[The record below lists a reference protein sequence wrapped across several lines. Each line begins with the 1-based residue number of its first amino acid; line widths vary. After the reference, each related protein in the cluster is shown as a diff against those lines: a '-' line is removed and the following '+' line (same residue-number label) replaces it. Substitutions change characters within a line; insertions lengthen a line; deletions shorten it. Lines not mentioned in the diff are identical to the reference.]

1 MSLYFRPEKGVLGDV
16 IPFYDN
22 GVFKP
27 FYLRNY
33 RGNRD
38 ANHQD
43 SWVMLS
49 TTDHVHF
56 TEHDTKIVGGTG
68 SVIKVDGIYHM
79 FFCTFQVM
87 PEKNYINHAV
97 STNLDTWTEIP
108 EDRFASDNQI
118 YAPVHWRDPFVFWCE
133 EENCWWMIFAAQ
145 KQGMTTRRGCVGLC
159 KSDDLHHWSYCDP
172 IYAPMNAQCA
182 FECPDLF
189 KMGDWYYLVFSSYA
203 DRYQTLY
210 RKSRSLNGP
219 WETPEI
225 DTFDTRAFYAAKTG
239 TDGVHRYVY
248 GWNPTR
254 ENNEH
259 HFDPLGYDGKDC
271 NTWDWGGNLIVH
283 ELWQDENGDYWYR
296 NGSEDEYIGEGNYAP
311 DPDSG
316 ELMEGN
322 DAGWTEQDGYF
333 EPHYYYEDGSVW
345 LEDATGT
352 TYIGSRDKYYIDD
365 YGNLQEYSESEAAS
379 SSGDSSEE
387 YSKSEKR
394 GELHMRVGFTADD
407 TIRESMPEKEGY
419 FEQRSVNEGK
429 STAFALKVA
438 NSSLEDSSL
447 KGFLA
452 EYYPVK
458 GEIITQ
464 KDLTFESYPATKY
477 QYLTA
482 VNEEEKNVDALVC
495 QTDDY
500 TFGLFILTP
509 SDAYDKV
516 AEKKA
521 TELIKSID
529 FIYAESVD
537 MAMTDYFQVLTPERW
552 KYLCHYETTKTENGG
567 YKLTYY
573 NEDVPVLTLEARYY
587 DGEDQP
593 LDSVW
598 QGYLG
603 RIETVDGK
611 KYDLLSTISQY
622 SEDASDEWKEMY
634 DTYLDTING
643 IRMMDGC
650 SLTEGSH
657 T

>member
-1 MSLYFRPEKGVLGDV
+1 MHKKILFLLTGLIALSISAIPVL
-16 IPFYDN
+16 
-22 GVFKP
+22 
-27 FYLRNY
+27 
-33 RGNRD
+33 
-38 ANHQD
+38 
-43 SWVMLS
+43 
-49 TTDHVHF
+49 
-56 TEHDTKIVGGTG
+56 
-68 SVIKVDGIYHM
+68 
-79 FFCTFQVM
+79 
-87 PEKNYINHAV
+87 
-97 STNLDTWTEIP
+97 
-108 EDRFASDNQI
+108 ASD
-118 YAPVHWRDPFVFWCE
+118 PP
-133 EENCWWMIFAAQ
+133 
-145 KQGMTTRRGCVGLC
+145 T
-159 KSDDLHHWSYCDP
+159 DDGQY
-172 IYAPMNAQCA
+172 I
-182 FECPDLF
+182 
-189 KMGDWYYLVFSSYA
+189 
-203 DRYQTLY
+203 
-210 RKSRSLNGP
+210 
-219 WETPEI
+219 
-225 DTFDTRAFYAAKTG
+225 
-239 TDGVHRYVY
+239 
-248 GWNPTR
+248 
-254 ENNEH
+254 
-259 HFDPLGYDGKDC
+259 
-271 NTWDWGGNLIVH
+271 
-283 ELWQDENGDYWYR
+283 WQDENGDYWYR

-365 YGNLQEYSESEAAS
+365 YGNLQEYSDSEADS
-379 SSGDSSEE
+379 SSGASPEESSE
-387 YSKSEKR
+387 SEKR
-394 GELHMRVGFTADD
+394 GELHMRVGFPADT
-407 TIRESMPEKEGY
+407 TIRESMPEKGGY

-429 STAFALKVA
+429 STAFVLKVA

-458 GEIITQ
+458 DEIIT
-464 KDLTFESYPATKY
+464 KEDLTFESYPATKY

-509 SDAYDKV
+509 SDTYDKA
-516 AEKKA
+516 AEKEA
-521 TELIKSID
+521 AELIKSID
-529 FIYAESVD
+529 FVYAEYVD

-587 DGEDQP
+587 DGKDQP

-622 SEDASDEWKEMY
+622 SEDTSDEWKEMY

-650 SLTEGSH
+650 SLSEGSH

>member
-1 MSLYFRPEKGVLGDV
+1 MHKKILFLLTGLIALSISAVPVL
-16 IPFYDN
+16 
-22 GVFKP
+22 
-27 FYLRNY
+27 
-33 RGNRD
+33 
-38 ANHQD
+38 
-43 SWVMLS
+43 
-49 TTDHVHF
+49 
-56 TEHDTKIVGGTG
+56 
-68 SVIKVDGIYHM
+68 
-79 FFCTFQVM
+79 
-87 PEKNYINHAV
+87 
-97 STNLDTWTEIP
+97 
-108 EDRFASDNQI
+108 ASD
-118 YAPVHWRDPFVFWCE
+118 PP
-133 EENCWWMIFAAQ
+133 
-145 KQGMTTRRGCVGLC
+145 T
-159 KSDDLHHWSYCDP
+159 DDGQY
-172 IYAPMNAQCA
+172 I
-182 FECPDLF
+182 
-189 KMGDWYYLVFSSYA
+189 
-203 DRYQTLY
+203 
-210 RKSRSLNGP
+210 
-219 WETPEI
+219 
-225 DTFDTRAFYAAKTG
+225 
-239 TDGVHRYVY
+239 
-248 GWNPTR
+248 
-254 ENNEH
+254 
-259 HFDPLGYDGKDC
+259 
-271 NTWDWGGNLIVH
+271 
-283 ELWQDENGDYWYR
+283 WQDENGDYWYR

-365 YGNLQEYSESEAAS
+365 YGNLQEYSDSEADS
-379 SSGDSSEE
+379 SSGDSPEESSE
-387 YSKSEKR
+387 SEKR
-394 GELHMRVGFTADD
+394 GELHMRVGFPADT
-407 TIRESMPEKEGY
+407 TIRESMPEKGGY

-429 STAFALKVA
+429 STAFVLKVA

-458 GEIITQ
+458 GEIIT
-464 KDLTFESYPATKY
+464 KEDLTFESYPATKY

-509 SDAYDKV
+509 SDTYDKA
-516 AEKKA
+516 AEKEA
-521 TELIKSID
+521 AELIKSID
-529 FIYAESVD
+529 FVYAEYVD

-552 KYLCHYETTKTENGG
+552 KYLCRYETTETENGG

-603 RIETVDGK
+603 RIKTVDGK

-643 IRMMDGC
+643 IRIMDGC

>member
-1 MSLYFRPEKGVLGDV
+1 MHKKFLVL
-16 IPFYDN
+16 
-22 GVFKP
+22 
-27 FYLRNY
+27 L
-33 RGNRD
+33 
-38 ANHQD
+38 
-43 SWVMLS
+43 
-49 TTDHVHF
+49 
-56 TEHDTKIVGGTG
+56 TG
-68 SVIKVDGIYHM
+68 SIALSIS
-79 FFCTFQVM
+79 
-87 PEKNYINHAV
+87 AV
-97 STNLDTWTEIP
+97 PVL
-108 EDRFASDNQI
+108 ASD
-118 YAPVHWRDPFVFWCE
+118 PP
-133 EENCWWMIFAAQ
+133 
-145 KQGMTTRRGCVGLC
+145 T
-159 KSDDLHHWSYCDP
+159 DDGQY
-172 IYAPMNAQCA
+172 I
-182 FECPDLF
+182 
-189 KMGDWYYLVFSSYA
+189 
-203 DRYQTLY
+203 
-210 RKSRSLNGP
+210 
-219 WETPEI
+219 
-225 DTFDTRAFYAAKTG
+225 
-239 TDGVHRYVY
+239 
-248 GWNPTR
+248 
-254 ENNEH
+254 
-259 HFDPLGYDGKDC
+259 
-271 NTWDWGGNLIVH
+271 
-283 ELWQDENGDYWYR
+283 WQDENGDYWYR

-316 ELMEGN
+316 ELMESN

-365 YGNLQEYSESEAAS
+365 YGNLQEYSDSEADS
-379 SSGDSSEE
+379 SSGDSPEESSE
-387 YSKSEKR
+387 SEKR
-394 GELHMRVGFTADD
+394 GELHMRVGFSADYM
-407 TIRESMPEKEGY
+407 IIESMPEKEGY
-419 FEQRSVNEGK
+419 FEQRSVNDGK
-429 STAFALKVA
+429 STAFVLKVA

-464 KDLTFESYPATKY
+464 KDLTFESYPVTKY

-509 SDAYDKV
+509 SDTYDKT

-598 QGYLG
+598 QAISAASKQSMAKSMIFCPPSASTLKMPL
-603 RIETVDGK
+603 TNGK
-611 KYDLLSTISQY
+611 KCMTPVWIP
-622 SEDASDEWKEMY
+622 
-634 DTYLDTING
+634 
-643 IRMMDGC
+643 
-650 SLTEGSH
+650 
-657 T
+657 

>member
-1 MSLYFRPEKGVLGDV
+1 MHK
-16 IPFYDN
+16 
-22 GVFKP
+22 
-27 FYLRNY
+27 
-33 RGNRD
+33 
-38 ANHQD
+38 
-43 SWVMLS
+43 
-49 TTDHVHF
+49 
-56 TEHDTKIVGGTG
+56 KILILLTG
-68 SVIKVDGIYHM
+68 SIALSIS
-79 FFCTFQVM
+79 
-87 PEKNYINHAV
+87 AV
-97 STNLDTWTEIP
+97 PVL
-108 EDRFASDNQI
+108 ASDS
-118 YAPVHWRDPFVFWCE
+118 P
-133 EENCWWMIFAAQ
+133 
-145 KQGMTTRRGCVGLC
+145 T
-159 KSDDLHHWSYCDP
+159 DDGQY
-172 IYAPMNAQCA
+172 I
-182 FECPDLF
+182 
-189 KMGDWYYLVFSSYA
+189 
-203 DRYQTLY
+203 
-210 RKSRSLNGP
+210 
-219 WETPEI
+219 
-225 DTFDTRAFYAAKTG
+225 
-239 TDGVHRYVY
+239 
-248 GWNPTR
+248 
-254 ENNEH
+254 
-259 HFDPLGYDGKDC
+259 
-271 NTWDWGGNLIVH
+271 
-283 ELWQDENGDYWYR
+283 WQDENGDYWYR

-352 TYIGSRDKYYIDD
+352 TYIGSRDNYYIDD
-365 YGNLQEYSESEAAS
+365 YGNLQEYSDLEAYS
-379 SSGDSSEE
+379 SSQNSDSSSPSSSSDTDVEE
-387 YSKSEKR
+387 ASESEKR
-394 GELHMRVGFTADD
+394 GELHMRVGFPADD
-407 TIRESMPEKEGY
+407 TIRESMPEKGGY

-429 STAFALKVA
+429 STAFVLKVA

-447 KGFLA
+447 NGFLT

-464 KDLTFESYPATKY
+464 EDLTFESYPATKY

-482 VNEEEKNVDALVC
+482 VNEEEQNVDALVC

-509 SDAYDKV
+509 SNTYDKA

-521 TELIKSID
+521 AELIKSID
-529 FIYAESVD
+529 FVYAERVD

-552 KYLCHYETTKTENGG
+552 KYLCRYETTKTENGG

-622 SEDASDEWKEMY
+622 SEDASDEWKKMY

-650 SLTEGSH
+650 SLTKGSH
-657 T
+657 A

>member
-1 MSLYFRPEKGVLGDV
+1 MHKKFLVL
-16 IPFYDN
+16 
-22 GVFKP
+22 
-27 FYLRNY
+27 L
-33 RGNRD
+33 
-38 ANHQD
+38 
-43 SWVMLS
+43 
-49 TTDHVHF
+49 
-56 TEHDTKIVGGTG
+56 TG
-68 SVIKVDGIYHM
+68 SIALSIS
-79 FFCTFQVM
+79 
-87 PEKNYINHAV
+87 AV
-97 STNLDTWTEIP
+97 PVL
-108 EDRFASDNQI
+108 ASD
-118 YAPVHWRDPFVFWCE
+118 PP
-133 EENCWWMIFAAQ
+133 
-145 KQGMTTRRGCVGLC
+145 T
-159 KSDDLHHWSYCDP
+159 DDGQY
-172 IYAPMNAQCA
+172 I
-182 FECPDLF
+182 
-189 KMGDWYYLVFSSYA
+189 
-203 DRYQTLY
+203 
-210 RKSRSLNGP
+210 
-219 WETPEI
+219 
-225 DTFDTRAFYAAKTG
+225 
-239 TDGVHRYVY
+239 
-248 GWNPTR
+248 
-254 ENNEH
+254 
-259 HFDPLGYDGKDC
+259 
-271 NTWDWGGNLIVH
+271 
-283 ELWQDENGDYWYR
+283 WQDENGDYWYR

-352 TYIGSRDKYYIDD
+352 TYIGSRDTYYIDD

-500 TFGLFILTP
+500 TFELFILTP
-509 SDAYDKV
+509 SDTYDKT
-516 AEKKA
+516 AEKEA
-521 TELIKSID
+521 AELIKSID
-529 FIYAESVD
+529 FVYAENVD

-622 SEDASDEWKEMY
+622 SEDVSDEWKEMY
-634 DTYLDTING
+634 DTCLDTING

-657 T
+657 I

>member
-1 MSLYFRPEKGVLGDV
+1 MHKKFLVL
-16 IPFYDN
+16 
-22 GVFKP
+22 
-27 FYLRNY
+27 L
-33 RGNRD
+33 
-38 ANHQD
+38 
-43 SWVMLS
+43 
-49 TTDHVHF
+49 
-56 TEHDTKIVGGTG
+56 TG
-68 SVIKVDGIYHM
+68 SIALSIS
-79 FFCTFQVM
+79 
-87 PEKNYINHAV
+87 AV
-97 STNLDTWTEIP
+97 PVL
-108 EDRFASDNQI
+108 ASD
-118 YAPVHWRDPFVFWCE
+118 PP
-133 EENCWWMIFAAQ
+133 
-145 KQGMTTRRGCVGLC
+145 T
-159 KSDDLHHWSYCDP
+159 DDGQY
-172 IYAPMNAQCA
+172 I
-182 FECPDLF
+182 
-189 KMGDWYYLVFSSYA
+189 
-203 DRYQTLY
+203 
-210 RKSRSLNGP
+210 
-219 WETPEI
+219 
-225 DTFDTRAFYAAKTG
+225 
-239 TDGVHRYVY
+239 
-248 GWNPTR
+248 
-254 ENNEH
+254 
-259 HFDPLGYDGKDC
+259 
-271 NTWDWGGNLIVH
+271 
-283 ELWQDENGDYWYR
+283 WQDENGDYWYR

-316 ELMEGN
+316 ELMESN

-352 TYIGSRDKYYIDD
+352 TYIGSRDTYYIDD
-365 YGNLQEYSESEAAS
+365 YGNLQEYSDSEADS
-379 SSGDSSEE
+379 SSGDSPEESSE
-387 YSKSEKR
+387 SEKR
-394 GELHMRVGFTADD
+394 GELHMRVGFPADT
-407 TIRESMPEKEGY
+407 TIRESMPEKGGY

-429 STAFALKVA
+429 STAFVLKVA

-458 GEIITQ
+458 GEIIT
-464 KDLTFESYPATKY
+464 KEDLTFESYPATKY

-509 SDAYDKV
+509 SDTYDKA
-516 AEKKA
+516 AEKEA
-521 TELIKSID
+521 AELIKSID
-529 FIYAESVD
+529 FIYAEYVD
-537 MAMTDYFQVLTPERW
+537 MAMTNYFQVLTPERW
-552 KYLCHYETTKTENGG
+552 KYLCRYETTETENGG

-587 DGEDQP
+587 DGKDQP

>member
-1 MSLYFRPEKGVLGDV
+1 MHKKILFLLTGLIALSISAIPVL
-16 IPFYDN
+16 
-22 GVFKP
+22 
-27 FYLRNY
+27 
-33 RGNRD
+33 
-38 ANHQD
+38 
-43 SWVMLS
+43 
-49 TTDHVHF
+49 
-56 TEHDTKIVGGTG
+56 
-68 SVIKVDGIYHM
+68 
-79 FFCTFQVM
+79 
-87 PEKNYINHAV
+87 
-97 STNLDTWTEIP
+97 
-108 EDRFASDNQI
+108 ASD
-118 YAPVHWRDPFVFWCE
+118 PP
-133 EENCWWMIFAAQ
+133 
-145 KQGMTTRRGCVGLC
+145 T
-159 KSDDLHHWSYCDP
+159 DDGQY
-172 IYAPMNAQCA
+172 I
-182 FECPDLF
+182 
-189 KMGDWYYLVFSSYA
+189 
-203 DRYQTLY
+203 
-210 RKSRSLNGP
+210 
-219 WETPEI
+219 
-225 DTFDTRAFYAAKTG
+225 
-239 TDGVHRYVY
+239 
-248 GWNPTR
+248 
-254 ENNEH
+254 
-259 HFDPLGYDGKDC
+259 
-271 NTWDWGGNLIVH
+271 
-283 ELWQDENGDYWYR
+283 WQDENGDYWYR

-365 YGNLQEYSESEAAS
+365 YGNLQEYSDSEADS
-379 SSGDSSEE
+379 SSGDSPEESSE
-387 YSKSEKR
+387 SEKR
-394 GELHMRVGFTADD
+394 GELHMRVGFPADT
-407 TIRESMPEKEGY
+407 TIRESMPEKGGY

-429 STAFALKVA
+429 STAFVLKVA

-458 GEIITQ
+458 GEIIT
-464 KDLTFESYPATKY
+464 KEDLTFESYPATKY

-509 SDAYDKV
+509 SDTYDKA
-516 AEKKA
+516 AEKEA
-521 TELIKSID
+521 AELIKSID
-529 FIYAESVD
+529 FVYAEYVD

-552 KYLCHYETTKTENGG
+552 KYLCRYETTETENGG

-603 RIETVDGK
+603 RIVTVDGK

>member
-1 MSLYFRPEKGVLGDV
+1 MHKKILFLLTGLIALSISAVPVL
-16 IPFYDN
+16 
-22 GVFKP
+22 
-27 FYLRNY
+27 
-33 RGNRD
+33 
-38 ANHQD
+38 
-43 SWVMLS
+43 
-49 TTDHVHF
+49 
-56 TEHDTKIVGGTG
+56 
-68 SVIKVDGIYHM
+68 
-79 FFCTFQVM
+79 
-87 PEKNYINHAV
+87 
-97 STNLDTWTEIP
+97 
-108 EDRFASDNQI
+108 ASD
-118 YAPVHWRDPFVFWCE
+118 PP
-133 EENCWWMIFAAQ
+133 
-145 KQGMTTRRGCVGLC
+145 T
-159 KSDDLHHWSYCDP
+159 DDGQY
-172 IYAPMNAQCA
+172 I
-182 FECPDLF
+182 
-189 KMGDWYYLVFSSYA
+189 
-203 DRYQTLY
+203 
-210 RKSRSLNGP
+210 
-219 WETPEI
+219 
-225 DTFDTRAFYAAKTG
+225 
-239 TDGVHRYVY
+239 
-248 GWNPTR
+248 
-254 ENNEH
+254 
-259 HFDPLGYDGKDC
+259 
-271 NTWDWGGNLIVH
+271 
-283 ELWQDENGDYWYR
+283 WQDENGDYWYR

-365 YGNLQEYSESEAAS
+365 YGNLQEYSDSEADS
-379 SSGDSSEE
+379 SSGDSPEESSE
-387 YSKSEKR
+387 SEKR
-394 GELHMRVGFTADD
+394 GELHMRVGFPADT
-407 TIRESMPEKEGY
+407 TIRESMPEKGGY

-429 STAFALKVA
+429 STAFVLKVA

-458 GEIITQ
+458 GEIITK

-477 QYLTA
+477 QYLTE

-500 TFGLFILTP
+500 TFGLFVLTP
-509 SDAYDKV
+509 SDTYDKA
-516 AEKKA
+516 AEKEA

-529 FIYAESVD
+529 FVYAERVD

-552 KYLCHYETTKTENGG
+552 KYLCHYETTETENGG

-587 DGEDQP
+587 DGEYQP

-634 DTYLDTING
+634 NTYLDTING

>member
-1 MSLYFRPEKGVLGDV
+1 MHKKFLVL
-16 IPFYDN
+16 
-22 GVFKP
+22 
-27 FYLRNY
+27 L
-33 RGNRD
+33 
-38 ANHQD
+38 
-43 SWVMLS
+43 
-49 TTDHVHF
+49 
-56 TEHDTKIVGGTG
+56 TG
-68 SVIKVDGIYHM
+68 SIALSIS
-79 FFCTFQVM
+79 
-87 PEKNYINHAV
+87 AV
-97 STNLDTWTEIP
+97 PVL
-108 EDRFASDNQI
+108 ASD
-118 YAPVHWRDPFVFWCE
+118 PP
-133 EENCWWMIFAAQ
+133 
-145 KQGMTTRRGCVGLC
+145 T
-159 KSDDLHHWSYCDP
+159 DDGQY
-172 IYAPMNAQCA
+172 I
-182 FECPDLF
+182 
-189 KMGDWYYLVFSSYA
+189 
-203 DRYQTLY
+203 
-210 RKSRSLNGP
+210 
-219 WETPEI
+219 
-225 DTFDTRAFYAAKTG
+225 
-239 TDGVHRYVY
+239 
-248 GWNPTR
+248 
-254 ENNEH
+254 
-259 HFDPLGYDGKDC
+259 
-271 NTWDWGGNLIVH
+271 
-283 ELWQDENGDYWYR
+283 WQDKNGDYWYR

-365 YGNLQEYSESEAAS
+365 YSNLQEYSDSEADS
-379 SSGDSSEE
+379 SSGDSPEESSE
-387 YSKSEKR
+387 SEKR
-394 GELHMRVGFTADD
+394 GELHMRVGFPADT

-509 SDAYDKV
+509 SDTYDKV

-552 KYLCHYETTKTENGG
+552 KYLCRYETTETENGG

-593 LDSVW
+593 LDSVL

-603 RIETVDGK
+603 RIETIDGK

>member
-1 MSLYFRPEKGVLGDV
+1 MHKKFLVL
-16 IPFYDN
+16 
-22 GVFKP
+22 
-27 FYLRNY
+27 L
-33 RGNRD
+33 
-38 ANHQD
+38 
-43 SWVMLS
+43 
-49 TTDHVHF
+49 
-56 TEHDTKIVGGTG
+56 TG
-68 SVIKVDGIYHM
+68 SIALSIS
-79 FFCTFQVM
+79 
-87 PEKNYINHAV
+87 AV
-97 STNLDTWTEIP
+97 PVL
-108 EDRFASDNQI
+108 ASD
-118 YAPVHWRDPFVFWCE
+118 PP
-133 EENCWWMIFAAQ
+133 
-145 KQGMTTRRGCVGLC
+145 T
-159 KSDDLHHWSYCDP
+159 DDGQY
-172 IYAPMNAQCA
+172 I
-182 FECPDLF
+182 
-189 KMGDWYYLVFSSYA
+189 
-203 DRYQTLY
+203 
-210 RKSRSLNGP
+210 
-219 WETPEI
+219 
-225 DTFDTRAFYAAKTG
+225 
-239 TDGVHRYVY
+239 
-248 GWNPTR
+248 
-254 ENNEH
+254 
-259 HFDPLGYDGKDC
+259 
-271 NTWDWGGNLIVH
+271 
-283 ELWQDENGDYWYR
+283 WQDENGDYWYR

-316 ELMEGN
+316 ELMESN

-352 TYIGSRDKYYIDD
+352 TYIGSRDTYYIDD
-365 YGNLQEYSESEAAS
+365 YGNLQEYSDSEADS
-379 SSGDSSEE
+379 SSGDSPEESSE
-387 YSKSEKR
+387 SEKR
-394 GELHMRVGFTADD
+394 GELHMRVGFPADT
-407 TIRESMPEKEGY
+407 TIRESMPEKGGY

-429 STAFALKVA
+429 STAFVLKVA

-458 GEIITQ
+458 GEIIT
-464 KDLTFESYPATKY
+464 KEDLTFESYPATKY

-509 SDAYDKV
+509 SDTYDKA
-516 AEKKA
+516 AEKEA
-521 TELIKSID
+521 AELIKSID
-529 FIYAESVD
+529 FIYAEYVD

-552 KYLCHYETTKTENGG
+552 KYLCHYETTKTKNGG

-634 DTYLDTING
+634 DTCLDTING

-657 T
+657 I

>member
-1 MSLYFRPEKGVLGDV
+1 MHKKFLVL
-16 IPFYDN
+16 
-22 GVFKP
+22 
-27 FYLRNY
+27 L
-33 RGNRD
+33 
-38 ANHQD
+38 
-43 SWVMLS
+43 
-49 TTDHVHF
+49 
-56 TEHDTKIVGGTG
+56 TG
-68 SVIKVDGIYHM
+68 SIALSIS
-79 FFCTFQVM
+79 
-87 PEKNYINHAV
+87 AV
-97 STNLDTWTEIP
+97 PVL
-108 EDRFASDNQI
+108 ASD
-118 YAPVHWRDPFVFWCE
+118 PP
-133 EENCWWMIFAAQ
+133 
-145 KQGMTTRRGCVGLC
+145 T
-159 KSDDLHHWSYCDP
+159 DDGQY
-172 IYAPMNAQCA
+172 I
-182 FECPDLF
+182 
-189 KMGDWYYLVFSSYA
+189 
-203 DRYQTLY
+203 
-210 RKSRSLNGP
+210 
-219 WETPEI
+219 
-225 DTFDTRAFYAAKTG
+225 
-239 TDGVHRYVY
+239 
-248 GWNPTR
+248 
-254 ENNEH
+254 
-259 HFDPLGYDGKDC
+259 
-271 NTWDWGGNLIVH
+271 
-283 ELWQDENGDYWYR
+283 WQDENGDYWYR

-316 ELMEGN
+316 ELMESN

-352 TYIGSRDKYYIDD
+352 TYIGSRDTYYIDD
-365 YGNLQEYSESEAAS
+365 YGNLQEYSDSEADS
-379 SSGDSSEE
+379 SSGDSPEESSE
-387 YSKSEKR
+387 SEKR
-394 GELHMRVGFTADD
+394 GELHMRVGFPADT
-407 TIRESMPEKEGY
+407 TIRESMPEKGGY

-429 STAFALKVA
+429 STAFVLKVA

-458 GEIITQ
+458 GEIIT
-464 KDLTFESYPATKY
+464 KEDLTFESYPATKY

-509 SDAYDKV
+509 SDTYDKA
-516 AEKKA
+516 AEKEA
-521 TELIKSID
+521 AELIKSID
-529 FIYAESVD
+529 FIYAEYVD

-552 KYLCHYETTKTENGG
+552 KYLCHYETTETENGG

-587 DGEDQP
+587 DGKDQP

>member
-1 MSLYFRPEKGVLGDV
+1 MHKKILFLLTGLIALSISAVPVL
-16 IPFYDN
+16 
-22 GVFKP
+22 
-27 FYLRNY
+27 
-33 RGNRD
+33 
-38 ANHQD
+38 
-43 SWVMLS
+43 
-49 TTDHVHF
+49 
-56 TEHDTKIVGGTG
+56 
-68 SVIKVDGIYHM
+68 
-79 FFCTFQVM
+79 
-87 PEKNYINHAV
+87 
-97 STNLDTWTEIP
+97 
-108 EDRFASDNQI
+108 ASD
-118 YAPVHWRDPFVFWCE
+118 PP
-133 EENCWWMIFAAQ
+133 
-145 KQGMTTRRGCVGLC
+145 T
-159 KSDDLHHWSYCDP
+159 DDGQY
-172 IYAPMNAQCA
+172 I
-182 FECPDLF
+182 
-189 KMGDWYYLVFSSYA
+189 
-203 DRYQTLY
+203 
-210 RKSRSLNGP
+210 
-219 WETPEI
+219 
-225 DTFDTRAFYAAKTG
+225 
-239 TDGVHRYVY
+239 
-248 GWNPTR
+248 
-254 ENNEH
+254 
-259 HFDPLGYDGKDC
+259 
-271 NTWDWGGNLIVH
+271 
-283 ELWQDENGDYWYR
+283 WQDENGDYWYR

-365 YGNLQEYSESEAAS
+365 YGNLQEYSDSEADS
-379 SSGDSSEE
+379 SSGDSPEESSE
-387 YSKSEKR
+387 SEKR
-394 GELHMRVGFTADD
+394 GELHMRVGFPADT
-407 TIRESMPEKEGY
+407 TIRESMPEKGGY

-429 STAFALKVA
+429 STAFVLKVA

-458 GEIITQ
+458 GEIIT
-464 KDLTFESYPATKY
+464 KEDLTFESYPATKY

-509 SDAYDKV
+509 SDTYDKA
-516 AEKKA
+516 AEKEA
-521 TELIKSID
+521 AELIKSID
-529 FIYAESVD
+529 FVYAEYVD

-552 KYLCHYETTKTENGG
+552 KYLCRYETTETENGG

-587 DGEDQP
+587 DGKDQP
-593 LDSVW
+593 LGSVW

-634 DTYLDTING
+634 NTYLDTING